1 MIDDT
6 FQEWRNRHTLVLI
19 LFRAYSVT
27 VVRDI
32 YNNVQYIVYIFN
44 SISTIYT
51 HIHMHIHAYIHIQ
64 CEASKKKCI
73 SK

>member
-1 MIDDT
+1 MNT
-6 FQEWRNRHTLVLI
+6 FLGWRNRHTLVLI

-44 SISTIYT
+44 SISTIYAYT
-51 HIHMHIHAYIHIQ
+51 YAYTRIHTYTVRGI
-64 CEASKKKCI
+64 
-73 SK
+73 